1 MDNKDLIKQ
10 YIDTGFKIPEYQV
23 IKLSNND
30 KKTYIRKRLV
40 VVTLIIICTWWK
52 GDMGLFYEGYR
63 WQWYCDKM
71 LTKTPEHLIHNL
83 VDYTID
89 NKLDI
94 NADLFYFSSLEYK
107 MHY

>member
-1 MDNKDLIKQ
+1 MKVIADNGI
-10 YIDTGFKIPEYQV
+10 
-23 IKLSNND
+23 
-30 KKTYIRKRLV
+30 IR
-40 VVTLIIICTWWK
+40 
-52 GDMGLFYEGYR
+52 
-63 WQWYCDKM
+63 DKM

-107 MHY
+107 IRIINNLINRNQRLDYETLSYASDELLEKFVDNECNLRVTHHTWLNLNRKIYYNLPNP

>member
-1 MDNKDLIKQ
+1 
-10 YIDTGFKIPEYQV
+10 
-23 IKLSNND
+23 
-30 KKTYIRKRLV
+30 
-40 VVTLIIICTWWK
+40 
-52 GDMGLFYEGYR
+52 
-63 WQWYCDKM
+63 M

-107 MHY
+107 IRIINNLLIETND